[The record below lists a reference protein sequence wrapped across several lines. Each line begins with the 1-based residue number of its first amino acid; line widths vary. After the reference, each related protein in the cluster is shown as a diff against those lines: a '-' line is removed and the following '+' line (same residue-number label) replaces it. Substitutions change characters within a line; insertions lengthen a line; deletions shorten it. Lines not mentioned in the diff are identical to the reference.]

1 MRKDNGFTL
10 IELLI
15 VVAVIGII
23 AAMAISGLLRAR
35 IAGNEASA
43 IGTLRTIV
51 SAQADYNNANSGY
64 ATTLT
69 ALATPCPGTTVPWL
83 SSEVDANGVTKSG
96 YTFAV
101 VTGAGAAVSRN
112 DCNGIPTTT
121 AFYGTAIPIG
131 VGSSGNR
138 AFAINQ
144 QWAIWQDTSGVAPP
158 EPLSVTG
165 TAGPLGR

>member
-23 AAMAISGLLRAR
+23 AAIAVGGLLRAR

-43 IGTLRTIV
+43 IGTMRTIV
-51 SAQADYNNANSGY
+51 SAQADYSNANSGY
-64 ATTLT
+64 ATDLS
-69 ALATPCPGTTVPWL
+69 ALATPCPGTNVPWL
-83 SSEVDANGVTKSG
+83 SSDIDANGVTKSG
-96 YTFAV
+96 YTFAI
-101 VTGAGAAVSRN
+101 GIGFGAAVRRN
-112 DCNGIPTTT
+112 DCNGIPTTS

-144 QWAIWQDTSGVAPP
+144 QSAIWQDTSGVAPP
-158 EPLSVTG
+158 EPLTAAGSV
-165 TAGPLGR
+165 GPLGR